1 MHVWVRGV
9 VGAALMLLSVV
20 VGARA
25 AVPAVNGIG
34 IEDRLDAPSVIL
46 DAVPSSGPPL
56 PFTVFLIVDDA
67 PSAAALNRLDA
78 RLQAYAARHLPVVL
92 VMGGWPSAAGDQDV
106 ARWREGLR
114 AIVQRVRGRAVAYVL
129 GSPADSST
137 SAAPYAFLLKQAS
150 VLIRSIDADALVVQ
164 GSVPADGATWLS
176 RVYAE
181 GTAAYVDA
189 VMLAAPAGG
198 DDEALRTAVTAIR
211 EAITAADPT
220 SSLWLGPV
228 TIPDGTAGTRKFM
241 DTAMR
246 GLAQVNLT
254 VFQGATAAIRA
265 GLAAAGPF
273 RDLLSGEIVTLDS
286 ASVRWPNRAAVPS
299 SRLLYG
305 LSTGDTY
312 IVYES
317 DVPAGK
323 AEIEIDLNMSAP
335 AVRDPRTGQVD
346 RLTPPPA
353 DHRGPAQFTVPVAEH
368 PLVLD
373 LNYGQS
379 VYLSTAA
386 ARESGLPPVEEIIAR
401 QQQVQTA
408 QTDALRNYIAHVRI
422 EMRFH
427 PTPADPAY
435 ALVTENQLFSDASGT
450 EWAEEGFSLNGAT
463 WKANRPSFPLLQ
475 PEKVLSLPLDLRL
488 TQDYRYRLEGVERVD
503 GREAF
508 VVRFDPRDSAQAL
521 YRGTVWIDRET
532 FVRLKVSAVETH
544 GSGVVQSNEEEQVF
558 TNTGVAGGRPIWLL
572 THLVSRQ
579 TILVAG
585 RTILNERDVRLSD
598 VRLNVPDFDARRAE
612 VRGGSQVMY
621 RDTDRG
627 VRYFVKRG
635 DTRVVSEELTTSAR
649 ALAMGI
655 DVDPSLQYPL
665 PILGLDILDFNFLK
679 RDLQLAVLFGGVLG
693 LGNIQRAGMLGGRL
707 DASLD
712 FFGLAVTTDDRV
724 FDADGERAAERV
736 RTAPL
741 STGLN
746 LGFRL
751 SPSHKISARLEIRH
765 DRYAA
770 GPDTAAD
777 FTPPS
782 STTTAGEGLGYEFRR
797 RGYSVTASATAYQ
810 RSHWTPW
817 GRAGTFDPSTG
828 TYARYDAGISKD
840 FTLAP
845 FQSIHLNGQY
855 FGGTRLDRFSMYQFG
870 MFDATRMHGVP
881 SAVRFSDLVMLR
893 ASYSFNL
900 FDQYRLDL
908 FADHAVGRDAGL
920 DRSWRPVT
928 GIGASVN
935 FKGPHS
941 TIIKADIG
949 RSVLPALYRGA
960 GSTVLQILILKPL

>member
-1 MHVWVRGV
+1 
-9 VGAALMLLSVV
+9 
-20 VGARA
+20 
-25 AVPAVNGIG
+25 
-34 IEDRLDAPSVIL
+34 
-46 DAVPSSGPPL
+46 
-56 PFTVFLIVDDA
+56 
-67 PSAAALNRLDA
+67 
-78 RLQAYAARHLPVVL
+78 
-92 VMGGWPSAAGDQDV
+92 
-106 ARWREGLR
+106 
-114 AIVQRVRGRAVAYVL
+114 
-129 GSPADSST
+129 
-137 SAAPYAFLLKQAS
+137 
-150 VLIRSIDADALVVQ
+150 
-164 GSVPADGATWLS
+164 
-176 RVYAE
+176 
-181 GTAAYVDA
+181 
-189 VMLAAPAGG
+189 
-198 DDEALRTAVTAIR
+198 
-211 EAITAADPT
+211 
-220 SSLWLGPV
+220 
-228 TIPDGTAGTRKFM
+228 
-241 DTAMR
+241 
-246 GLAQVNLT
+246 
-254 VFQGATAAIRA
+254 
-265 GLAAAGPF
+265 
-273 RDLLSGEIVTLDS
+273 
-286 ASVRWPNRAAVPS
+286 
-299 SRLLYG
+299 
-305 LSTGDTY
+305 
-312 IVYES
+312 
-317 DVPAGK
+317 
-323 AEIEIDLNMSAP
+323 
-335 AVRDPRTGQVD
+335 
-346 RLTPPPA
+346 
-353 DHRGPAQFTVPVAEH
+353 
-368 PLVLD
+368 
-373 LNYGQS
+373 
-379 VYLSTAA
+379 
-386 ARESGLPPVEEIIAR
+386 
-401 QQQVQTA
+401 
-408 QTDALRNYIAHVRI
+408 
-422 EMRFH
+422 
-427 PTPADPAY
+427 
-435 ALVTENQLFSDASGT
+435 
-450 EWAEEGFSLNGAT
+450 
-463 WKANRPSFPLLQ
+463 
-475 PEKVLSLPLDLRL
+475 
-488 TQDYRYRLEGVERVD
+488 
-503 GREAF
+503 
-508 VVRFDPRDSAQAL
+508 
-521 YRGTVWIDRET
+521 
-532 FVRLKVSAVETH
+532 
-544 GSGVVQSNEEEQVF
+544 
-558 TNTGVAGGRPIWLL
+558 
-572 THLVSRQ
+572 
-579 TILVAG
+579 
-585 RTILNERDVRLSD
+585 
-598 VRLNVPDFDARRAE
+598 
-612 VRGGSQVMY
+612 
-621 RDTDRG
+621 
-627 VRYFVKRG
+627 
-635 DTRVVSEELTTSAR
+635 
-649 ALAMGI
+649 
-655 DVDPSLQYPL
+655 
-665 PILGLDILDFNFLK
+665 
-679 RDLQLAVLFGGVLG
+679 LQLAVLFGGVLG